1 MSRAALAVDLNCDLG
16 EGFGRYALGCDD
28 EVIPLVSSVNVACGM
43 HAGDPLTMDATV
55 HRAAAAGVAIGA
67 HPGYPD
73 LQGFGRRDM
82 ALLPNEIYA
91 FVLYQVG
98 ALSGFVRTKGVSLH
112 HVKPHGQLYNRAV
125 RDTAC
130 AEAIAQA
137 VKDFD
142 PKLVLV
148 GLAGSALVRA
158 GEQAGLRVAHE
169 FFADRSYADDGS
181 LVPRSQPGALVTDE
195 SEAVKRTV
203 RAIRDGV
210 VTTRDNHDIEVCAQT
225 ICLHG
230 DSPSALAFARNL
242 REGLEQAGIA
252 VFPF

>member
-1 MSRAALAVDLNCDLG
+1 MSRAALTVDLNCDLG
-16 EGFGRYALGCDD
+16 EGFGRYALGSDD

-43 HAGDPLTMDATV
+43 HAGDPLTMGATV
-55 HRAAAAGVAIGA
+55 CRAAVAGVAVGA

-82 ALLPNEIYA
+82 ALALDEIYA

-98 ALSGFVRTKGVSLH
+98 ALSGFARAEGVSLR
-112 HVKPHGQLYNRAV
+112 HVKPHGQLYNRAAK
-125 RDTAC
+125 DAAC
-130 AEAIAQA
+130 AEAIVRA

-142 PKLVLV
+142 PRLVLV
-148 GLAGSALVRA
+148 GLADSALVRA
-158 GEQAGLRVAHE
+158 GERAGLRVAHE

-181 LVPRSQPGALVTDE
+181 LVPRSQPGALITDE
-195 SEAVKRTV
+195 GEAVKRTV

-210 VTTRDNHDIEVCAQT
+210 VTTRDGHDIEVCAQT

-230 DSPSALAFARNL
+230 DSPHALAFAHRL

-252 VFPF
+252 IRPF